1 MGKFS
6 ACVRT
11 TLDKETLAV
20 HIPTLTPMRS
30 TAYGFWKATGLA
42 LVSGTTG
49 MGISSSSS
57 LELELSSELEES
69 SDNEPCLQRNG
80 ENPL

>member
-1 MGKFS
+1 MS
-6 ACVRT
+6 
-11 TLDKETLAV
+11 
-20 HIPTLTPMRS
+20 S

-49 MGISSSSS
+49 IGISSSSS

-69 SDNEPCLQRNG
+69 SDVEPCLLRNG
-80 ENPL
+80 ANL